1 MRNNY
6 IFMKKNLLYIA
17 TIAVAAF
24 ASCQKEPSD
33 AAQKEDK
40 MPIQLSLSLQSKVTD
55 AGYENGDKI
64 GVYVSYE
71 ATLAPSGNYVDNK
84 GFTLTNDA
92 WTPDE
97 EIYWA
102 DKTTAADFYC
112 YYPYGTPVDAT
123 AYGFSVKSDQS
134 TLASYSASDFLWG
147 CKAGANPGEGAVA
160 IRTAH
165 IMSNLLVYLEPGE
178 GFTAQEFAAAEKTIR
193 IGNVK
198 NNAVVNLATGGV
210 TATGDASA
218 ITPYW
223 TGECYRAVVVPQAVA
238 SNSSLIVL
246 TVDGVT
252 YTLTRDFNFETKTQ
266 HKLTITVNK
275 STSGLSVTV
284 DSWIVDNNEY
294 TGDAK

>member
-1 MRNNY
+1 MLSNC
-6 IFMKKNLLYIA
+6 IVMKKSILYIVVA
-17 TIAVAAF
+17 TIAAL
-24 ASCQKEPSD
+24 ASCQKETSD
-33 AAQKEDK
+33 LVQNEEKL
-40 MPIQLSLSLQSKVTD
+40 PIQLSLSLQTKATD

-64 GVYVSYE
+64 GIYVSYE
-71 ATLAPSGNYVDNK
+71 AALAANGNYVDNK
-84 GFTLTNDA
+84 GFTMTNGV

-97 EIYWA
+97 DIYWA
-102 DKTTAADFYC
+102 DKTSAADFYC

-123 AYGFSVKSDQS
+123 AYNFSVKSDQS

-147 CKAGANPGEGAVA
+147 RKVGAKPGEGAVA

-252 YTLTRDFNFETKTQ
+252 YTLTRDFNFEIKTQ
-266 HKLTITVNK
+266 HKLTVTVNK